1 MATLDN
7 SNIVNG
13 NIIQPND
20 ILQLYSAFTAGGGYD
35 VSISG
40 SLTGSATS
48 ASFAIS
54 SSRAVT
60 ASFAI
65 SSSRAVTASF
75 ALNAA
80 SSPNTINVI
89 PQGEAARSMYPIA
102 GFATFGG
109 GTSTSASVPLNS
121 FSPAPV
127 ATVLGTDIWVTANS
141 TDDPAPSIRIV
152 INGGNLEFFDD
163 TATYSGGVIY
173 TGYIKA

>member
-54 SSRAVT
+54 SSNT
-60 ASFAI
+60 I
-65 SSSRAVTASF
+65 SSSYSLTSSFSQNAFPFSGSARITGSLTVSSSLVVTGS
-75 ALNAA
+75 L
-80 SSPNTINVI
+80 TITGSLAGNITGSNGLKFNLGGIGTEGNFVI
-89 PQGEAARSMYPIA
+89 PTSQPSTPSTGSMYVDAAANRLYIYN
-102 GFATFGG
+102 
-109 GTSTSASVPLNS
+109 GTTWKIVPL
-121 FSPAPV
+121 
-127 ATVLGTDIWVTANS
+127 T
-141 TDDPAPSIRIV
+141 
-152 INGGNLEFFDD
+152 
-163 TATYSGGVIY
+163 
-173 TGYIKA
+173 